1 MKAMKKNNIYRDIVS
16 LVMYSSLMEYTY
28 GVQKYTLS
36 LEFPTYKAN
45 VCDFNIFKYRYCHLY
60 NLKSASNLNGNLN
73 CSKELEHYAS

>member
-36 LEFPTYKAN
+36 FEFPTYEAN
-45 VCDFNIFKYRYCHLY
+45 VCDFNIFKYRY
-60 NLKSASNLNGNLN
+60 
-73 CSKELEHYAS
+73 